1 MTVQQKVSPTGVRV
15 LSADED
21 RETWLK
27 ARREYLCSSDMAAVL
42 GVTEYSTPLHVYL
55 SKRGEAPED
64 SAGEAALWGNL
75 LEDVVAREWCRR
87 NRSVIRRVGLVRHQE
102 RVWQAC
108 TLDRVVKECPDGL
121 GHCALEIKTRSAFL
135 AGKWKRDIP
144 DDVLAQVVWAM
155 ETCGYSHM
163 HVAVLIGGQDYRQ
176 YVVKRDPQLASDIVA
191 AGQRFWTENVMAG
204 IEPTVTGHGEALAGL
219 YDALHPDR
227 EGVQRI
233 SDLDDQID
241 ALHWMREYE
250 LGRVMEKR
258 GEKRKKDARAQL
270 LRLLGPADTAVVEDE
285 EAFSYRS
292 HDKQGLNAKKLKEE
306 KPEIYDAYLTTTAV
320 ATLRIAKKYTLPNSH
335 EETFDV

>member
-1 MTVQQKVSPTGVRV
+1 MTVQQKVSPTGIRV
-15 LSADED
+15 LSADVD

-27 ARREYLCSSDMAAVL
+27 ERAKYLCSSDMAAVL
-42 GVTEYSTPLHVYL
+42 GVTEYSTALHVFL

-64 SAGEAALWGNL
+64 TAGEAALWGNL
-75 LEDVVAREWCRR
+75 LEDVVAQEWCRR
-87 NRSVIRRVGLVRHQE
+87 NRSVIRRIGLVRHQE
-102 RVWQAC
+102 RTWQAC

-176 YVVKRDPQLASDIVA
+176 YVVKRDPQLAADIVA
-191 AGQRFWTENVMAG
+191 AGQRFWTEHVLSG
-204 IEPTVTGHGEALAGL
+204 IEPVVTGHGDALAEL
-219 YDALHPDR
+219 YDALHPSH

-241 ALHWMREYE
+241 TLHWMREYE

-270 LRLLGPADTAVVEDE
+270 LRILGPADTAVVEDE

-292 HDKQGLNAKKLKEE
+292 HSKEALNTKKLKEE
-306 KPEIYDAYLTTTAV
+306 RPEIYDAYLSQSAV
-320 ATLRIAKKYTLPNSH
+320 TTLRIAKKYTLRNDYQ
-335 EETFDV
+335 EEFDV